1 MKLKLSLA
9 RGEAASTMHSL
20 SSSLAVENA
29 SGGDASG
36 GDASESDVSASRD
49 SSGSNSAPS
58 CRCPCPVDC
67 PAAPQNSTQSSVV
80 EAGAGAEPGAEVVA
94 GSDAGAGVRVDVDY
108 GDGAGVVW
116 AVALEPSLVLEQGR
130 V

>member
-20 SSSLAVENA
+20 SSSLAVEN
-29 SGGDASG
+29 ASG